1 MSDFLETTRRVK
13 AGSQLVGERLVL
25 GKTVCACC
33 RDGALVE
40 VHGIE
45 RASLDTGNLTPTA
58 AARSL
63 KFCGQFAAQ
72 ARSCRSCLPSASRC
86 LAYGSGPT
94 GSHYAAR
101 DSAA

>member
-1 MSDFLETTRRVK
+1 MSDFLEATRCVK
-13 AGSQLVGERLVL
+13 AGSQLVDERLVL

-45 RASLDTGNLTPTA
+45 RASLDTGNLSAA

-94 GSHYAAR
+94 DSHHAAR